1 MPKHKHPIR
10 NLWRNVVHFFK
21 ENALDPLP
29 IRHCASDL
37 NPKGIAA
44 DAKAALNVALLSLP
58 QGMAYAAIAELPI
71 FYGIICS
78 IIAGFLAPLF
88 ASSRFTILGPTNAT
102 AFMVFSF
109 FVSHPEIDMQS
120 KMLMMPLLVFM
131 VGALSVAGAFFK
143 VADLLQYVSRSVL
156 VGYITGAAL
165 LIITNQMKHMLGI
178 AEPMAEAGAKTFF
191 SILAA
196 TGELWQSYQ
205 WEPLLLGGGTL
216 ALYIYMQKKLPVLP
230 NFAICLT
237 AATLASVGLRA
248 LFPEQMVDITTFRS
262 FQEFDLTPSFPSLDF
277 DLISSLFGVAFAVA
291 FLASLENTVM
301 GKSLGSRSGERPDVN
316 QDMFAVGMA
325 NLGASLL
332 APMPASGSLTRSA
345 LNYESGAKSRF
356 ASIYCSLLCLAGF
369 WMLIKLPVVEHIPK
383 AALAGLVIGIALSLI
398 KWHSIRICLRTTHDD
413 ALVILTT
420 FTATLVTR
428 LDYAIFAGVA
438 LSITLF
444 LRKASKPH
452 LVEYEMSDEGNLRER
467 DTKKERPNPAIS
479 IVHVE
484 GDLFFGASEL
494 FRTQVQRT
502 AADPNLKVIVLRLK
516 NARHL
521 DATSVMALESLVRH
535 MREQG
540 RHVLISGASREVY
553 KVLKLSGAIDL
564 IQEGC
569 DRTQGETNIFIYSP
583 SNPNLSTR
591 DALLRAQDL
600 LGTTKADIKIFYDPA
615 HEKK

>member
-1 MPKHKHPIR
+1 MAKHKHPIR
-10 NLWRNVVHFFK
+10 NLWRNVAQFFH

-29 IRHCASDL
+29 IRHSLTDL
-37 NPKGIAA
+37 KPRTIGA
-44 DAKAALNVALLSLP
+44 DAKASINVALLTLP

-78 IIAGFLAPLF
+78 IIAGLVAPLF

-156 VGYITGAAL
+156 IGYITGAAL
-165 LIITNQMKHMLGI
+165 LIMTNQMKHLLGI
-178 AEPMAEAGAKTFF
+178 AEPMADAGAKTFF
-191 SILAA
+191 SILSA
-196 TGELWQSYQ
+196 TGSLWQSYQ
-205 WEPLLLGGGTL
+205 WEPFLLGSLTL
-216 ALYIYMQKKLPVLP
+216 ALYLYLQKKLPILP

-237 AATLASVGLRA
+237 VSTLLATLLRY
-248 LFPEQMVDITTFRS
+248 LFPEYTADITTFTA
-262 FQEFDLTPSFPSLDF
+262 FKEFNLTPSLPVFDF
-277 DLISSLFGVAFAVA
+277 DIISSLFGVAFAVA

-301 GKSLGSRSGERPDVN
+301 GKSLGSRSGDRPDVN

-325 NLGASLL
+325 NLASSLL

-345 LNYESGAKSRF
+345 LNYDSGAQSRF
-356 ASIYCSLLCLAGF
+356 ASIYCSLLCLLGF
-369 WMLIKLPVVEHIPK
+369 WALVELPIVENIPK
-383 AALAGLVIGIALSLI
+383 AALSGLVIGIALSLI
-398 KWHSIRICLRTTHDD
+398 KWHNIRICLRTTHDD

-420 FTATLVTR
+420 FTATLITR
-428 LDYAIFAGVA
+428 LDYAIFTGVA

-452 LVEYEMSDEGNLRER
+452 LVEYEINDEGDLREL
-467 DTKKERPNPAIS
+467 DKKKERPNPAIS

-484 GDLFFGASEL
+484 GDLFFGAAEL

-502 AADPNLKVIVLRLK
+502 AADPNLKVIILRLK

-521 DATSVMALESLVRH
+521 DATSVMAMESLVRH
-535 MREQG
+535 MRDQG
-540 RHVLISGASREVY
+540 RFVLISGASREVY
-553 KVLKLSGAIDL
+553 KVLKLSGAL
-564 IQEGC
+564 ECIQEGC
-569 DRTQGETNIFIYSP
+569 DRSEGETNVFIYSP

-600 LGTTKADIKIFYDPA
+600 LGTKKADIKIFYDPA
-615 HEKK
+615 HSKK